1 MKKRTLYFLAALIGF
16 ASILFAPALPAQSGA
31 AKPVAAAGAKAS
43 GSPAVTA
50 TLEYFEDASGEF
62 KVVTAGGIEFPSAE
76 LEFGWPIPVGGTLVT
91 FDNDYA
97 EIRLAPS
104 GTIIRIS
111 ENTNFQIETLQGTAG
126 AARNV
131 FSMAMGKFRAVAGKA
146 KGAPMYSFKGPSAVC
161 GVRGTDLGMLVIPG
175 EKELAFVL
183 DGVIDYTNAAGQ
195 SLALGAG
202 QMADALSDL
211 FESLQIPPDMMNELL
226 QGLQFQKLSPPLEE
240 VETAEGEAVEA
251 GTTAEPQA
259 AKEGPLAKLLQ
270 LLGVEIG
277 SVTLDGE
284 TYAKAIVQPRL
295 ALGKLKLA
303 LYLPIIYQS
312 DMFDPNDWYR
322 LEGNNEWSFG
332 CDQDGW
338 DRVALDILDDLLLKI
353 RYIEY
358 GEQRDPFFFKVG
370 NIQGVDLGHG
380 LIMRGY
386 RNDADFP
393 AVRRTGLNLGGHGA
407 KSGFELLANDLA
419 DPEIL
424 AARLYYRPMGESF
437 PMALGVSAV
446 TDLNPGALF
455 QDFPDPGYG
464 EFGRPIFLNAGLDL
478 DLPIVERDLLSIVLF
493 SDVAAMMPYFRESV
507 QNITPEEEEIEAGFA
522 LDAVWDEDGQRL
534 RNWGLS
540 AGLLGNVAILDY
552 RLEYRYSTGRFR
564 TAFYNALYDRLRGE
578 YVRELVQYL
587 QDPSNPEYDVKQ
599 MGIYGEAGFAIGKLF
614 SLRLGYEWP
623 WYVDGTGDGD
633 MPDDYFLLRAALL
646 KALPVIRV
654 SGSLS
659 YERVRM
665 IPTLLGEGSLTLFDE
680 NTVLTG
686 ELTYPISPIIN
697 LAVLVTTTAVK
708 DENGDLEPFTSVSI
722 LTRVNY

>member
-1 MKKRTLYFLAALIGF
+1 LYFLAALIGF
-16 ASILFAPALPAQSGA
+16 TSILFAPALPAQSGA

-43 GSPAVTA
+43 GSPAATA

-62 KVVTAGGIEFPSAE
+62 KVVTADGIEFPSAE
-76 LEFGWPIPVGGTLVT
+76 LDFGWPIPVGGTLVT

-104 GTIIRIS
+104 GTIVRIS
-111 ENTNFQIETLQGTAG
+111 ENTNFQIEALQGTAG
-126 AARNV
+126 AAKNV
-131 FSMAMGKFRAVAGKA
+131 FSMAVGKFRAMAGKA

-161 GVRGTDLGMLVIPG
+161 GVRGTDLGMLVVPG
-175 EKELAFVL
+175 EKEIAFVL
-183 DGVIDYTNAAGQ
+183 DGVVDYTNAAGQ

-202 QMADALSDL
+202 QMADALSGL

-226 QGLQFQKLSPPLEE
+226 QDLQFQKVSPPQEV

-251 GTTAEPQA
+251 ETAAEPDA
-259 AKEGPLAKLLQ
+259 APPAAEAKEGPLAKLLQ

-277 SVTLDGE
+277 SVTLGGE
-284 TYAKAIVQPRL
+284 TYAKAIIQPRL

-312 DMFDPNDWYR
+312 NMFDPNDWYR
-322 LEGNNEWSFG
+322 PEGNDEWSFG

-338 DRVALDILDDLLLKI
+338 DQVALDILDDLLLKI

-370 NIQGVDLGHG
+370 NIQGVNLGHG
-380 LIMRGY
+380 LIMRDY
-386 RNDADFP
+386 RNDTDFP
-393 AVRRTGLNLGGHGA
+393 AVRRTGLNLGGHGK

-446 TDLNPGALF
+446 TDLNPGAF
-455 QDFPDPGYG
+455 YQEFPDPLYAKY
-464 EFGRPIFLNAGLDL
+464 GRPIFLNAGLDL
-478 DLPIVERDLLSIVLF
+478 DLPIVDRDLLRIVLF

-507 QNITPEEEEIEAGFA
+507 PNTTPEVEAGFA

-534 RNWGLS
+534 RNWGFS
-540 AGLLGNVAILDY
+540 TGVLGNIAILDY

-564 TAFYNALYDRLRGE
+564 TAFYNALYERLRGE

-587 QDPSNPEYDVKQ
+587 QDPANPVYDVKQ

-614 SLRLGYEWP
+614 SLQIGYEWP
-623 WYVDGTGDGD
+623 WYVDDTGDGD

-646 KALPVIRV
+646 KELPVVRV
-654 SGSLS
+654 RGSLS

-708 DENGDLEPFTSVSI
+708 DEYGDLEPFTSVSV